1 LHSATPLPN
10 AAFFRT
16 NPQPRVAVPH
26 FIQFSM
32 IASGNKVPLALGR
45 GRVRAYSRLIP
56 EFHWHGWKSIKCCHF
71 AVRVTAGEK
80 KCIAFLQ
87 RHGFKFDPKYV
98 SDGACNR
105 AAPPQATHRIRPAQ
119 CFKVGR
125 GSVVVLIVTHPSRGR
140 LSNSARFAGFTIL
153 RYQIRIFTT
162 SFCQSFWSCEKRVY
176 GVEVTG
182 DHGDHARLRRL
193 EDQASRLLL
202 VNNTGRLNSS
212 RIAEDLKGSTRPVTA
227 RTNWKRTAV
236 SHCRQSGKRLC
247 SSSAA
252 SCIRRCDL
260 CSTR

>member
-1 LHSATPLPN
+1 M
-10 AAFFRT
+10 
-16 NPQPRVAVPH
+16 PH

-125 GSVVVLIVTHPSRGR
+125 GSVVVLIVTHPSRGGSVIPPALR
-140 LSNSARFAGFTIL
+140 ASPFSGIRFASLPRVAARVFGHARSVFTGWRSRAITATT
-153 RYQIRIFTT
+153 RDYGDWKIRPAVY
-162 SFCQSFWSCEKRVY
+162 FWSIIQ
-176 GVEVTG
+176 G
-182 DHGDHARLRRL
+182 D
-193 EDQASRLLL
+193 
-202 VNNTGRLNSS
+202 
-212 RIAEDLKGSTRPVTA
+212 
-227 RTNWKRTAV
+227 
-236 SHCRQSGKRLC
+236 
-247 SSSAA
+247 
-252 SCIRRCDL
+252 
-260 CSTR
+260 